1 MTLSAIGSS
10 SLLRQLQQTM
20 FKTAD
25 ADGDGALS
33 SSEFG
38 SIGQSL
44 PGGGNNVSAKGMSGR
59 ASSAQDFS
67 AETLGSLLSV
77 QESRDSRSAE
87 IFASADANGDGTITA
102 DELAADM
109 ASHAPKG
116 AGGDTS
122 QMAADLVSRADKDGD
137 GVLSADEFKAAA
149 PKGGPRGAGGP
160 PPGPPPT
167 EQADSRSSASG
178 GGSQKTYDAA
188 DTNKDGTVSMSELL
202 ASLQSSSTA
211 ASGFSTD
218 VSDVLTQLIS
228 KLTDATTTGSTVSV
242 AA

>member
-25 ADGDGALS
+25 ADGDGSLS
-33 SSEFG
+33 SSEFS

-44 PGGGNNVSAKGMSGR
+44 PGGGNNVSARGMSGR

-87 IFASADANGDGTITA
+87 IFASADTNGDGTVTA

-116 AGGDTS
+116 GSGDTS
-122 QMAADLVSRADKDGD
+122 QMAADLVSRADTDGD

-149 PKGGPRGAGGP
+149 PKGGPHGAGGP

-167 EQADSRSSASG
+167 GQADSTSSASG
-178 GGSQKTYDAA
+178 SSEKTYDAA

-218 VSDVLTQLIS
+218 VSDMLTQLIS
-228 KLTDATTTGSTVSV
+228 KLTDATTTSSTVSV